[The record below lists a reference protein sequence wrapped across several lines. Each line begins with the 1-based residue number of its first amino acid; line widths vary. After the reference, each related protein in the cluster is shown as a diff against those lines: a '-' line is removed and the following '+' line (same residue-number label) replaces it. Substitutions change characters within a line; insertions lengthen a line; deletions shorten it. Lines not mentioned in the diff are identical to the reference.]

1 MRAKI
6 MMVLR
11 VVVSLGFLGLLIW
24 NMRGHLPRIADTLT
38 ETSLALFSLAVG
50 LFLCNITLLSMRLNL
65 LFAGEGLRISPG
77 KVMQLTLIGFFFNNF
92 MPTAVGGDIVKAYY
106 AQRQTGETAKSFIAV
121 FMDRFIGLF
130 SFICIAVL
138 ALLLS
143 WKNIDFALKKIVL
156 IFALAGIAG
165 FLLILN
171 DSVAKVIF
179 GALRKFKLWNIGERI
194 SKAYKAVHEY
204 KNKKG
209 TILAVIAVSLITQSI
224 YFWVV
229 YLLGRSLG
237 ADFLLKT
244 VFLLMPIVCV
254 VSMLPS
260 LGGLGLREGAI
271 VALFGPVIGT
281 EKAFSVSILLL
292 ASLLVIS
299 LVGALIYVFAAQF
312 KVKKGEI
319 SKLETYDV

>member
-1 MRAKI
+1 

-11 VVVSLGFLGLLIW
+11 VAVSLGFLTLLIW
-24 NMRGHLPRIADTLT
+24 NMRGHFPRIADTLT

-50 LFLCNITLLSMRLNL
+50 LFLFTVALLSVRLNL
-65 LFAGEGLRISPG
+65 LFAGEGLRITLG
-77 KVMQLTLIGFFFNNF
+77 RVIQLNFIGFFFNNF

-106 AQRQTGETAKSFIAV
+106 AHKQTGKTAKSFIAV

-143 WKNIDFALKKIVL
+143 WQTIDFALKKIVL
-156 IFALAGIAG
+156 IFAIAGIAG
-165 FLLILN
+165 FLLTLN
-171 DSVAKVIF
+171 DSIAKVIF
-179 GALRKFKLWNIGERI
+179 GALAKFKLWNIGERI
-194 SKAYKAVHEY
+194 SKVYKAVHEY

-209 TILAVIAVSLITQSI
+209 IILAVIAISLITQSI
-224 YFWVV
+224 YFSVV
-229 YLLGRSLG
+229 YLLGKSLG

-271 VALFGPVIGT
+271 VALFGPIIGV
-281 EKAFSVSILLL
+281 EKAFSLSILLL
-292 ASLLVIS
+292 ASLLVLS
-299 LVGALIYVFAAQF
+299 LIGALIYVFAAQF
-312 KVKKGEI
+312 KMKKVEI
-319 SKLETYDV
+319 SKIETYNV